1 MLLRE
6 NFEEWVQF
14 GDYWHIFM
22 QFISCSESTISNRQS
37 HKNLKM
43 NELLNFYVI
52 SSTCRLVHDYK
63 RCAIGKTVL
72 EIGEEHYIFCPSAQ
86 TNHLFSAI

>member
-6 NFEEWVQF
+6 NYEKCVQF

-22 QFISCSESTISNRQS
+22 QFISCSESTIFNRQS
-37 HKNLKM
+37 HEILKM
-43 NELLNFYVI
+43 NELMNFYVI
-52 SSTCRLVHDYK
+52 SSTCRLVHDYM

-72 EIGEEHYIFCPSAQ
+72 EICEEHYNYLSFC
-86 TNHLFSAI
+86 TD